1 MPVFDQKILILCKTY
16 PSPSG
21 KYAETSCVAGMLE
34 SGDLIRLFPVP
45 FRHIAEEHQF
55 RKWQWIDAKVEK
67 ARGDHRPESYSI
79 KVDTIL
85 PGATVPTK
93 KEWMARRDL
102 LSKLK
107 LFGSFNDIV
116 SHQAETRSSLAL
128 LNPTRVLGLDI
139 EPVSNPD
146 WTDDEIAKLAQEQ
159 KQGGLFDEDKHS
171 IRRLRKLPFDFYYR
185 YECASQTGN
194 VSFRHKLVD
203 WEVGAL
209 FWNCK
214 SNYGNMWEEKF
225 RAKLEVAIPSND
237 LMFLM
242 GNQHRFQ
249 DQWLL
254 ISLIYPPHAKQGLL
268 L

>member
-1 MPVFDQKILILCKTY
+1 MPVLDQKILILCKTY

-21 KYAETSCVAGMLE
+21 RYAELSCVAGMLE
-34 SGDLIRLFPVP
+34 SGEFIRLFPVP

-67 ARGDHRPESYSI
+67 ARSDHRPESYSI
-79 KVDTIL
+79 KVETIV

-93 KEWMARRDL
+93 NEWAARRNL
-102 LSKLK
+102 LSRIK
-107 LFGSFNDIV
+107 LFSSFDDV
-116 SHQAETRSSLAL
+116 RSHQAETKSSIAL
-128 LNPTRVLGLDI
+128 LKPSRILGLDI
-139 EPVSNPD
+139 EPVSEPD
-146 WTDDEIAKLAQEQ
+146 WTKDEIAKLEQAQ
-159 KQGGLFDEDKHS
+159 KQASLFDEDNQS
-171 IRRLRKLPFDFYYR
+171 VRRLRKLPFDFYYR
-185 YECASQTGN
+185 YECALPSGIL
-194 VSFRHKLVD
+194 SFRHKLVD

-209 FWNCK
+209 FWTCRK
-214 SNYGNMWEEKF
+214 NYGNNWEEKF
-225 RAKLEVAIPSND
+225 RNKLEVSIPSND